1 MATTGPR
8 VGRGLRSFVA
18 RTSLRMRLVAAVL
31 GLVVVALAGAGV
43 VTIITLRG
51 YLIQRMDAQLALVAA
66 QIATSPS
73 TSLSV
78 GTPTDRPGDGHQ
90 HLPSAFVAEILNAD
104 GRTSVGPS
112 RDVINGHEPLPAF
125 PSLTAAEASRRA
137 GNPFTVASR
146 HGPGQWR
153 VVAVPLRHGSG
164 TLLVASNL
172 ADVQHTVE
180 HLQTLDLIIGAITL
194 VVIAVAGGG
203 LVGATLRPLRQVEDT
218 AGAIAAGD
226 LTRRVPDRD
235 DRTEVGRLGA
245 AINVMLERIE
255 TSFSA
260 QAASEAE
267 ARQSENKMR
276 QFVADASHEL
286 RTPLTSIRGFA
297 ELYRLHHQGD
307 EASDVTRG
315 IQRIEDA
322 AKRMG
327 LLVEDLL
334 LLARLDQQRPL
345 RSESV
350 DVLQIAA
357 EAVHNAQMV
366 AADRVINLNVVRS
379 DAPAI
384 VSGDPNRLHQV
395 LTNLLNNAVDHTP
408 PASPVEVHVA
418 TQADGRHATV
428 SVAIVDHG
436 PGLPAEHRDQVF
448 ERFYRVDSHR
458 SRDSG
463 GTGLGL
469 AIVAELV
476 AQHHGTV
483 EVTATRGGGATFT
496 VVLPLAADVVDR
508 H

>member
-8 VGRGLRSFVA
+8 LTRGLRPLVA
-18 RTSLRMRLVAAVL
+18 RTSLRVRLVAVVL
-31 GLVVVALAGAGV
+31 ALVVVALAGAGV

-66 QIATSPS
+66 QIAASPS

-78 GTPTDRPGDGHQ
+78 GTPTGRPDDGHQ

-104 GRTSVGPS
+104 GTTSVGPS
-112 RDVINGHEPLPAF
+112 RDVISGHEPLPAF

-137 GNPFTVASR
+137 GNPFTVASLDGR
-146 HGPGQWR
+146 GQWR

-164 TLLVASNL
+164 TLLVASDM

-194 VVIAVAGGG
+194 GVIAVAGGG

-255 TSFSA
+255 TSFRA

-267 ARQSENKMR
+267 ARQSEDKMR

-297 ELYRLHHQGD
+297 ELHRLHHQG
-307 EASDVTRG
+307 EEPTDVDRG
-315 IQRIEDA
+315 ILRIEDA

-345 RSESV
+345 RSEPV
-350 DVLQIAA
+350 DVLHIAA
-357 EAVHNAQMV
+357 EAVHNTQVV
-366 AADRVINLNVVRS
+366 AADRVITLNVGRS
-379 DAPAI
+379 DPPPI
-384 VSGDPNRLHQV
+384 VTGDPNRLHQV
-395 LTNLLNNAVDHTP
+395 LTNLFNNAVHHTP
-408 PASPVEVHVA
+408 PSTPIEVHVA
-418 TQADGRHATV
+418 THVDGDDGTV
-428 SVAIVDHG
+428 IVEIVDHG
-436 PGLPAEHRDQVF
+436 PGLSPEHRGQVF

-476 AQHHGTV
+476 AQHDGTV
-483 EVTATRGGGATFT
+483 GVSATPGGGATFR
-496 VVLPLAADVVDR
+496 VVLPLAADPVD
-508 H
+508 HH